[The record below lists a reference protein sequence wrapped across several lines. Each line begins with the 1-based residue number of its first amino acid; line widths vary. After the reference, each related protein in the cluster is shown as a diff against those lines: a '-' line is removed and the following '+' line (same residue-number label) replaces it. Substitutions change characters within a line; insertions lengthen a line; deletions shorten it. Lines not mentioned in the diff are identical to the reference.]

1 MKTKKRNYK
10 KHKKTKKKISS
21 KKRGSKK
28 VLKNANILS
37 KKEYNIL
44 IKKRK
49 SKKKLTKKQ
58 NKKLDH
64 TLFIK
69 YCKCV
74 KHLKYSKKEKDYLEY
89 PICTSAVYTKR
100 GFKPPKNVRKRC
112 KKYR

>member
-1 MKTKKRNYK
+1 MSLKKAK
-10 KHKKTKKKISS
+10 
-21 KKRGSKK
+21 
-28 VLKNANILS
+28 ILS

-58 NKKLDH
+58 NQKLDH

-74 KHLKYSKKEKDYLEY
+74 KHLKYSKKNKNYLEY
-89 PICTSAVYTKR
+89 PICTSSVYTKR

>member
-1 MKTKKRNYK
+1 MKTKKRN
-10 KHKKTKKKISS
+10 IS
-21 KKRGSKK
+21 KKSKRQK
-28 VLKNANILS
+28 RMSLKKAKILS
-37 KKEYNIL
+37 KKDYNIL

-74 KHLKYSKKEKDYLEY
+74 KHLKYSKKKKDYLEY

-100 GFKPPKNVRKRC
+100 GFKPPKNIRKRC